1 MVNAFAKKIL
11 TALTYFMRME
21 TIQFLN
27 TDLQAF
33 QQNKQ
38 ILLNEPPGEYDFIIA
53 TYQCTTLFECI

>member
-11 TALTYFMRME
+11 TALTYFMRLE

-33 QQNKQ
+33 QQNQQ
-38 ILLNEPPGEYDFIIA
+38 ILINEPPGKYDFIIGN
-53 TYQCTTLFECI
+53 YQFTNII